1 MTKLKDMIPGGKS
14 DNMTLSQIA
23 KKHGVSLSD
32 IQKEFEMGMKVES
45 EHSDNIEK
53 KKEVTMDHLFDNPK
67 YYTKLKGAGLADE
80 LDESQVGELY
90 VQIGEAIE
98 KMDSGC
104 EELAKLL
111 KTPGGGPSQ
120 EFREIE
126 NIRSSILALKNLFGD
141 GYNFNK

>member
-80 LDESQVGELY
+80 LDESKVGDMYIE
-90 VQIGEAIE
+90 IGEAIE
-98 KMDSGC
+98 RI
-104 EELAKLL
+104 EEDTRIVQSFLVTYTDEKSLVLETIHIEKAILKL
-111 KTPGGGPSQ
+111 KKYFSQ
-120 EFREIE
+120 
-126 NIRSSILALKNLFGD
+126 S
-141 GYNFNK
+141 YNFDK